1 MVLEN
6 FSTSTNARLT
16 ICITTEKPILS
27 DKLFPLIQ
35 KHYVAHLYVTICVLN
50 V

>member
-1 MVLEN
+1 MLEN

-16 ICITTEKPILS
+16 IYISTEKPILS

-35 KHYVAHLYVTICVLN
+35 KHYETFLYVNICIAN